1 MLHSDPAWASFAL
14 SSFNIF
20 IEILLKGVLFKLF
33 FTSLVFSSILQHCAL
48 LTSALLTCALF
59 SSAHLSWTPL
69 YQRPFVLR
77 FFDGGLHQRALRA
90 YVGEHLLWWPLNIL
104 QKALFQMFEST
115 LNTPV
120 LREILRQVWFY
131 LFSKIS
137 LFPYGNAFLN
147 KNTWKH
153 IFEQR

>member
-90 YVGEHLLWWPLNIL
+90 YVGEHLLWWPLNIFA
-104 QKALFQMFEST
+104 KSSVSDVWKYSEYARATWNPSAS
-115 LNTPV
+115 V
-120 LREILRQVWFY
+120 ILSVQ
-131 LFSKIS
+131 
-137 LFPYGNAFLN
+137 
-147 KNTWKH
+147 
-153 IFEQR
+153 